1 MCIDGWKR
9 RRFNPAGMSVV
20 TREYRDLNESLAV
33 LRSVTSVDHVDIM
46 GNYELIADLL
56 YIASIRVHKS
66 DHPAGRPGERR
77 EAGTDRDPAHP
88 LSDSK
93 PVLAGIDVN
102 AGEDAKKRGSVSAD
116 DVEVKDEFELNAA
129 TDQPS
134 GGVDR
139 RLASDVAHEQRQ
151 QRQDQR
157 RRAQG
162 HTEAHDDG
170 VPTEEQATW
179 KTAEREQRFNEQPTG
194 DRDHEKDSPRQQDND
209 SDAAT
214 SDATAADVA
223 REGGHAAA
231 ASLHPEGE
239 LTWSEVGERVYS
251 RIRPIAQRVRQRW
264 EARSGH
270 KLEEADKPPPLSEAH
285 LHPPPRVAKQQQH
298 VRRMQ
303 EQKEGESMPSVVEEA
318 FLKDLPLKE
327 GSPHESARRTESASD
342 DGSPDR
348 RRSALR
354 WEWTEEDERQLHRLL
369 ALKERARKQAESKE
383 PAQDSSASDG
393 PSSDATAASS
403 AAPSPPS
410 VPGVVPPASPLT
422 ASLSHSERVKRA
434 HEEALE
440 HELAVRAEERS
451 AQEEQALQN
460 SRRDHAGD
468 ERRKRAAQVAA
479 EGDSKGHK

>member
-77 EAGTDRDPAHP
+77 EAGTDRDPAQP
-88 LSDSK
+88 LSGSK

-102 AGEDAKKRGSVSAD
+102 AGTDVTKRGSVSAD
-116 DVEVKDEFELNAA
+116 EVEAKDESELDVA
-129 TDQPS
+129 TDLPS
-134 GGVDR
+134 GGIDR
-139 RLASDVAHEQRQ
+139 RLASDVAQEQWQ

-157 RRAQG
+157 LRAQG
-162 HTEAHDDG
+162 RMDAHDDG
-170 VPTEEQATW
+170 VPTEEHATW
-179 KTAEREQRFNEQPTG
+179 KTAERERRFNEQPTG
-194 DRDHEKDSPRQQDND
+194 DQARDKGEQGEQDEED
-209 SDAAT
+209 
-214 SDATAADVA
+214 DVA
-223 REGGHAAA
+223 AMLREGGHAAA

-298 VRRMQ
+298 VQRMR
-303 EQKEGESMPSVVEEA
+303 EQKEGQPMPSVVDEA
-318 FLKDLPLKE
+318 WLKDLPLKE
-327 GSPHESARRTESASD
+327 GSPHESARRTESGAD
-342 DGSPDR
+342 DGTPDR
-348 RRSALR
+348 RRASLR

-369 ALKERARKQAESKE
+369 ALKERARQQAESKE
-383 PAQDSSASDG
+383 PAQESSSSAG
-393 PSSDATAASS
+393 PSSDATSASS

>member
-1 MCIDGWKR
+1 
-9 RRFNPAGMSVV
+9 
-20 TREYRDLNESLAV
+20 
-33 LRSVTSVDHVDIM
+33 
-46 GNYELIADLL
+46 
-56 YIASIRVHKS
+56 VHKS
-66 DHPAGRPGERR
+66 DHPAGRPGEQR
-77 EAGTDRDPAHP
+77 EAGVDRDRAHP
-88 LSDSK
+88 SRDPK

-102 AGEDAKKRGSVSAD
+102 AGEDAKKRESGAAEDTKAIDGSEWD
-116 DVEVKDEFELNAA
+116 TA
-129 TDQPS
+129 TDLPS
-134 GGVDR
+134 GGIDR

-157 RRAQG
+157 LRAQG
-162 HTEAHDDG
+162 HTEAHDAG

-179 KTAEREQRFNEQPTG
+179 KTAERERRFNEQPTG
-194 DRDHEKDSPRQQDND
+194 DRDHEKDSLRQQDKVG
-209 SDAAT
+209 DAAP

-223 REGGHAAA
+223 REGGHAEA

-285 LHPPPRVAKQQQH
+285 LHPPPHVAKQQQH

-303 EQKEGESMPSVVEEA
+303 EQKQGQSMPSVIDEA
-318 FLKDLPLKE
+318 LLKDPPLKE
-327 GSPHESARRTESASD
+327 GSPHESARRMESGAD
-342 DGSPDR
+342 DSTPDR
-348 RRSALR
+348 HRSSLR

-369 ALKERARKQAESKE
+369 ALKERARKQTESKQE
-383 PAQDSSASDG
+383 SSSSDG
-393 PSSDATAASS
+393 PSGDATSPSS
-403 AAPSPPS
+403 AAPPSPPS
-410 VPGVVPPASPLT
+410 VPAVVPPASPLT
-422 ASLSHSERVKRA
+422 ASLSHTERIKRA

-440 HELAVRAEERS
+440 HELATRAEERS

-479 EGDSKGHK
+479 EGDSKGQK